1 MNYKIKK
8 QYEEMQINIGIYILS
23 IWNLKFHDVFNL
35 MIFLFSDRFLHF
47 TIASENI
54 IIDANE
60 NAKLIDLDVENT
72 SGMFQSNGDT
82 KEVLDDFANFGIGE
96 FFLFQKR
103 SNKLFTKLYGNCKEW
118 NRTLKTD
125 CVKSLSLSQ

>member
-1 MNYKIKK
+1 
-8 QYEEMQINIGIYILS
+8 MQINIGIYIVS

-96 FFLFQKR
+96 FFYF
-103 SNKLFTKLYGNCKEW
+103 
-118 NRTLKTD
+118 
-125 CVKSLSLSQ
+125 KSVQTNFSQNSLVIVRNETEQ